1 MKMNSSEARRHAL
14 RHNRVEIK
22 LSDEEL
28 SVIEKKAAA
37 TNLSKS
43 AYPQKNGN
51 SGRNQV
57 L

>member
-28 SVIEKKAAA
+28 SVIEEKAAA
-37 TNLSKS
+37 ANLSKS
-43 AYPQKNGN
+43 AYLRRMGT
-51 SGRNQV
+51 V
-57 L
+57 